1 MAKPS
6 LKAGYERSRVVEDKS
21 TRQGIRSFTVE
32 LSERQAA
39 SLRTSVRE
47 IPGFRSA
54 DKSSNKR

>member
-6 LKAGYERSRVVEDKS
+6 LKTSYERSRVVEDRS

-47 IPGFRSA
+47 LPGFKSA
-54 DKSSNKR
+54 DKLSGKR